1 MGFMGGSGDKESV
14 CNAGYLDL
22 IPVWEYP
29 LEKGR
34 GTHPSILAWRIPW
47 IEGESEREHVCVGE
61 RDPWPFGSSFYMFF
75 CSPWACPM

>member
-34 GTHPSILAWRIPW
+34 GTHHSILAWRIPW
-47 IEGESEREHVCVGE
+47 IEGQ
-61 RDPWPFGSSFYMFF
+61 FKGSQRVRHD
-75 CSPWACPM
+75 WVTWH